1 MNEIKIGDIR
11 VVNVNAKDAELFE
24 ESACEIIKTIL
35 TNDPNAEYI
44 YCVNVKCDEGASV
57 NDTISNLKRVK
68 ELFTS
73 HGIED
78 AIFFPNSTIEIS
90 AVKVIH
96 EYKDDKGELI

>member
-11 VVNVNAKDAELFE
+11 VVNVNAKDADLFE
-24 ESACEIIKTIL
+24 ESACKIIKTIL

-44 YCVNVKCDEGASV
+44 YCVNVKTDGDV
-57 NDTISNLKRVK
+57 NNTLKNLSRVRQ
-68 ELFTS
+68 LFIEQ
-73 HGIED
+73 GINNLI
-78 AIFFPNSTIEIS
+78 IFPDSTIEIS